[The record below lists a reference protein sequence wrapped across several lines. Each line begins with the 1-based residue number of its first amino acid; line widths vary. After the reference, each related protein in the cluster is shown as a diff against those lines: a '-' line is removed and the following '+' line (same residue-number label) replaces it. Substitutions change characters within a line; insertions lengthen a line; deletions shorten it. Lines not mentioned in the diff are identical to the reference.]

1 MDNYI
6 CIDGVKVLLNDSQ
19 ISELR
24 ATLKENNMLVWATY
38 TVNRVV
44 EVPDDA
50 SDSDITEA
58 CATEAPCSYDEM
70 VWDYFED

>member
-1 MDNYI
+1 
-6 CIDGVKVLLNDSQ
+6 
-19 ISELR
+19 
-24 ATLKENNMLVWATY
+24 MLVWATY

-50 SDSDITEA
+50 KDSDITEVCTA
-58 CATEAPCSYDEM
+58 EAPCDYDEM

>member
-1 MDNYI
+1 
-6 CIDGVKVLLNDSQ
+6 
-19 ISELR
+19 
-24 ATLKENNMLVWATY
+24 MLVWATY

-50 SDSDITEA
+50 KDSDITEI
-58 CATEAPCSYDEM
+58 CAAEAPCDYDEM

>member
-1 MDNYI
+1 
-6 CIDGVKVLLNDSQ
+6 
-19 ISELR
+19 
-24 ATLKENNMLVWATY
+24 MLVWATY

-58 CATEAPCSYDEM
+58 CAVEAPFDYDE
-70 VWDYFED
+70 VTWEGYFED